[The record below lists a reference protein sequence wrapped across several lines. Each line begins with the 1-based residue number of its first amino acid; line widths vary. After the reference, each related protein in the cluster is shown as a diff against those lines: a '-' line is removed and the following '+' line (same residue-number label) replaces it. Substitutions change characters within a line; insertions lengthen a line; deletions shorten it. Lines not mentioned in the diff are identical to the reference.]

1 MKQILIYC
9 VMQRE
14 NPQDA
19 IALAESPRDEFVVV
33 LYFLPRT
40 EQPRTDNAVIWC
52 EYCAGVVLEQ

>member
-9 VMQRE
+9 VIQRE

-19 IALAESPRDEFVVV
+19 MALAESPRDEFVVV

-40 EQPRTDNAVIWC
+40 EQPRTDNPVI
-52 EYCAGVVLEQ
+52 

>member
-1 MKQILIYC
+1 MMKQILIYC

-19 IALAESPRDEFVVV
+19 IALAESPRDEFVVI

-40 EQPRTDNAVIWC
+40 WQPRKEPVESTYELIIS
-52 EYCAGVVLEQ
+52 